1 MYPIRPLIRLVI
13 SAWSWTVFDR
23 DRKSTRLNSSHLV
36 TSYAA
41 FCLKKK
47 RYSADKRLGHLVS
60 LSSLTAPVN
69 TGPGGSLR
77 APPDSIVAL
86 VLSYLGS
93 AHFAELDAMRLHR

>member
-41 FCLKKK
+41 FCLKKESEWT
-47 RYSADKRLGHLVS
+47 RMSIDAQAPDKTTEVTIHLYIAHAPQGTLWWDAVS
-60 LSSLTAPVN
+60 L
-69 TGPGGSLR
+69 
-77 APPDSIVAL
+77 DSIPAPAPRPVTLASIHL
-86 VLSYLGS
+86 
-93 AHFAELDAMRLHR
+93 R